1 MSTPESRL
9 KQIHDDHGFKIVPF
23 TEKYISDV
31 VQFTDQQIGK
41 NYYSVTEMTAN
52 QKKSIAPTGEITSF
66 ILLNVKN
73 QIQGL
78 RLAYPAGNWAH
89 GKGNKLR
96 PDLWS
101 FPLEKS
107 AYFQS
112 LFITVAARG
121 YGFGPQLSQK
131 SIAIFRKLGNQGV
144 ITHCWKESPGNT
156 SFKYLSSFGFK
167 TVVEH
172 PLYWV
177 DVDYECTR
185 DGKPCRCTAIE
196 MSYSL

>member
-1 MSTPESRL
+1 MRRAV
-9 KQIHDDHGFKIVPF
+9 DFKILPF
-23 TEKYISDV
+23 TAEFITGV
-31 VQFTDQQIGK
+31 VNFTDQQIGK
-41 NYYSVTEMTAN
+41 NYYTIEEMQEN
-52 QKKSIAPTGEITSF
+52 QKKSIATNGEITSF
-66 ILLNVKN
+66 ILIDAEKR
-73 QIQGL
+73 IQGL

-96 PDLWS
+96 PDLWP

-112 LFITVAARG
+112 LFITEEARG
-121 YGFGPQLSQK
+121 FGFGPLMSAQSLEVFK
-131 SIAIFRKLGNQGV
+131 RLGNQGV
-144 ITHCWKESPGNT
+144 ITHCWKESPENT
-156 SFKYLSSFGFK
+156 SYKYLTSFGFK
-167 TVVEH
+167 AVVEH

-196 MSYSL
+196 MSYQL